1 MARGLTISK
10 VESVEKLVMSE
21 DEAIKYLGCSKR
33 FMRTLREKAEISFSK
48 YGKTFFY
55 EVKSINRFLNR
66 HKVV

>member
-10 VESVEKLVMSE
+10 VEQVDKIVMSE

-33 FMRTLREKAEISFSK
+33 FMRTLREKAEVSFSK

-55 EVKSINRFLNR
+55 EIKSINRFLARN
-66 HKVV
+66 KVI

>member
-1 MARGLTISK
+1 MARGVTIGNVK
-10 VESVEKLVMSE
+10 PVEKLVMSE

-55 EVKSINRFLNR
+55 DIKSINRFLSRN
-66 HKVV
+66 KVV